1 MLPSGVD
8 DIRRLYQTHDTA
20 NRPKQTVGCPA
31 LMGASQIDS
40 IGGHCHCRCPMFAAL
55 LLALSQ
61 PPSPINACVR
71 ELPNTSQHVHAPTSP
86 APVSPATNPADVGV
100 RPRRLELSFS
110 SAEKFYNQSVYDPTG
125 FVTRRTIP
133 VSTLRPTGD
142 WLFADRRASL
152 FVAFDLPLEPRV
164 ELRDGDLVETYV
176 SPSVVAGLR
185 ASLLSIDVL
194 EETKLELQLEGSL
207 GWLLAPNEVNR
218 LFPGAGWRFH
228 VHDLNGFTLFAGLIF
243 EFRLDTAA
251 LVYGVG
257 HRF

>member
-1 MLPSGVD
+1 MW
-8 DIRRLYQTHDTA
+8 
-20 NRPKQTVGCPA
+20 
-31 LMGASQIDS
+31 
-40 IGGHCHCRCPMFAAL
+40 FAAL
-55 LLALSQ
+55 LLALPQ
-61 PPSPINACVR
+61 PPPPINACVR
-71 ELPNTSQHVHAPTSP
+71 ELPNPAQQVHVPTSP
-86 APVSPATNPADVGV
+86 TPAPPATVLAEPSE

-142 WLFADRRASL
+142 WLFADYRASL

-176 SPSVVAGLR
+176 SPSVLGGLR
-185 ASLLSIDVL
+185 ASLFSIDVL
-194 EETKLELQLEGSL
+194 EATKLELQLEGSL

-218 LFPGAGWRFH
+218 LFPSAGWRIH
-228 VHDLNGFTLFAGLIF
+228 VHDLNGFTLFAGLTF
-243 EFRLDTAA
+243 EFRLNTAA